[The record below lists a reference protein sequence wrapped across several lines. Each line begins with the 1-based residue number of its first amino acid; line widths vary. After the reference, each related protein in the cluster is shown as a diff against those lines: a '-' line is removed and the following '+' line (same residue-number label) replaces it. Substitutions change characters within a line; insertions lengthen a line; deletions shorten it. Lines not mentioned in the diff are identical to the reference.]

1 MTQRDRIG
9 RLLFIVPYV
18 VQRSGVPVKELAR
31 LLGVR
36 PAQIEADIGLLSM
49 VGKPPLTPDHLIDLY
64 IEDELVYVD
73 LDQNLDRPL
82 RLTHDEAQALVLGAR
97 LVSDLGGLGEALMG
111 VVERIAQHL
120 SAPEQE
126 VVAALAQRISVGDS
140 ATSDFKPI
148 SILRRAISNRRVIE
162 MEYYSASSDR
172 LKSYTLWPLTLISHS
187 GVEYMVALDQ
197 GANGQEKLFRSDR
210 IGGVQELPQCFA
222 QEVEVD
228 LEKFRKPEIYSGKQ
242 GIGTTVVLRAEVAR
256 EARERFPDKDITLNS
271 DGSITVNLLTSS
283 SAWLARWVLP
293 FGLNAE
299 VQGPAGHREVLGS
312 LCQSAADA
320 YALPVK

>member
-18 VQRSGVPVKELAR
+18 AQREGVPLQELAE

-36 PAQIEADIGLLSM
+36 SAQLEADISLLSM
-49 VGKPPLTPDHLIDLY
+49 VGQPPLTPDHLIDLY
-64 IEDELVYVD
+64 IEDDLVYVD

-97 LVSDLGGLGEALMG
+97 LVGDLGGVGDALMG
-111 VVERIAQHL
+111 VVGRIARHL
-120 SAPEQE
+120 SGPEQE
-126 VVAALAQRISVGDS
+126 IVSALSERVSVAD
-140 ATSDFKPI
+140 TSDDEFRPVAV
-148 SILRRAISNRRVIE
+148 LRRAIVNRRVIE

-197 GANGQEKLFRSDR
+197 GADGQEKLFRSDR
-210 IGGVQELPQCFA
+210 IGGVKELDHCFA
-222 QEVEVD
+222 EEVEVD
-228 LEKFRKPEIYSGKQ
+228 LEKFRKPEIYSGNE

-256 EARERFPDKDITLNS
+256 EARERFPERDITENE

-283 SAWLARWVLP
+283 AAWLARWVLP
-293 FGLNAE
+293 FGMNAE
-299 VQGPAGHREVLGS
+299 VQGPQEHRDVLGA
-312 LCQSAADA
+312 LCKEAAEA
-320 YALPVK
+320 YASPVK